1 MKVISRGVP
10 IPRNMLRPFAVS
22 MRIDED
28 ELAFQEL
35 LSDIDEN
42 GVEDDLI
49 VRATEERGYFEIIDG
64 HRRYKATGVLEY
76 GDRALPCEIRE
87 MSDEEAWTLAIRL
100 NVLRAQPSAASLGN
114 FITLMRMKFGWT
126 QQEVSRRIGKSQSWV
141 SRHEQLFAD
150 QTIPEGTK
158 EGQARALRA
167 IPESVRE
174 ELIREVGEGPLPT
187 AKEIKERAEKKIKDI
202 ADRLDYSRHDM
213 EYATF
218 LFEEEGGFTKEEATD
233 LADKWSR
240 RELEAKSSKPKT
252 PVMDRRSSATRAYE
266 ELTKW
271 YPTDIIDIA
280 SNTTRGSSDLETLR
294 RHCRRYISELNKQA
308 PPELRQ
314 QVLGRFIL

>member
-1 MKVISRGVP
+1 MKVISSGAP
-10 IPRNMLRPFAVS
+10 IPRSVLRPFSVS

-28 ELAFQEL
+28 ALAFKEL
-35 LSDIDEN
+35 LNDIREN

-49 VRATEERGYFEIIDG
+49 VRPAEESGYFEIIDG

-87 MSDEEAWTLAIRL
+87 MTDEEAWTLAIRL

-126 QQEVSRRIGKSQSWV
+126 QQQVAKRIGKSQSWV
-141 SRHEQLFAD
+141 SRHEQLFSD
-150 QTIPEGTK
+150 QAIPTGTN
-158 EGQARALRA
+158 EAQARAFRSV
-167 IPESVRE
+167 PESVRE
-174 ELIREVGEGPLPT
+174 ELIQEIGEGPLPT
-187 AKEIKERAEKKIKDI
+187 AKEIRERAKKRITDI
-202 ADRLDYSRHDM
+202 ADRLDYSRHDK

-218 LFEEEGGFTKEEATD
+218 LFEEEGGFTEEEAAR

-240 RELEAKSSKPKT
+240 RELEDTPSKSKPA
-252 PVMDRRSSATRAYE
+252 VADRRSGTARTYE

-280 SNTTRGSSDLETLR
+280 SNTTMGSKNLETLR
-294 RHCRRYISELNKQA
+294 RHCRRYVSELNKQA